1 MKKYIALLLA
11 TWQITFAFA
20 QNNFLAVVKDAANG
34 EVLIGAKVAVEK
46 SNLGGITDTEGQVEL
61 KNLPNSTTN
70 ITFTYVGYVPQTVLF
85 VFPKDANKLH
95 EVLLEANIE
104 GLDEIIVES
113 TRANKSI
120 ANTPSRIEA
129 LTDEIDEA
137 ASMEPSRISHLITH
151 TTGVQVQTTSAGS
164 NGSVVRIQG
173 MNGRYAKLLKDGFP
187 LYGGFSGSLDVL
199 QIPPL
204 DLRQVEFI

>member
-61 KNLPNSTTN
+61 KNLPNSSTN

-85 VFPKDANKLH
+85 VFPK
-95 EVLLEANIE
+95 EW
-104 GLDEIIVES
+104 
-113 TRANKSI
+113 
-120 ANTPSRIEA
+120 
-129 LTDEIDEA
+129 
-137 ASMEPSRISHLITH
+137 
-151 TTGVQVQTTSAGS
+151 
-164 NGSVVRIQG
+164 
-173 MNGRYAKLLKDGFP
+173 AKML
-187 LYGGFSGSLDVL
+187 
-199 QIPPL
+199 
-204 DLRQVEFI
+204 